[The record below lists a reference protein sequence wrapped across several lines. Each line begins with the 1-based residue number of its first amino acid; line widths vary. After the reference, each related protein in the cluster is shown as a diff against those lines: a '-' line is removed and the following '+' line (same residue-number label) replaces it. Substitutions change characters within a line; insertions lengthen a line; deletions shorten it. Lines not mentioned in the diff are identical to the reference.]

1 MGRLLDDKCDPM
13 QISPLTLA
21 FVGDGVF
28 DLMVRERL
36 VCSANAPVGSL
47 NKQKVDIVC
56 CKSQAD
62 IMNILLP
69 QLTDEELAIF
79 KRGRNAHTAHTP
91 KNATSSQ
98 YHSATGFEALWGYL
112 YLKGD
117 TDRLNE
123 LFDKAGIFQQ
133 EQGEDL

>member
-36 VCSANAPVGSL
+36 VCNANAPVGAL

-56 CKSQAD
+56 CKSQAE
-62 IMNILLP
+62 IMEKLLP
-69 QLTDEELAIF
+69 ELNEEELAIY
-79 KRGRNAHTAHTP
+79 KRGRNC
-91 KNATSSQ
+91 
-98 YHSATGFEALWGYL
+98 
-112 YLKGD
+112 
-117 TDRLNE
+117 
-123 LFDKAGIFQQ
+123 
-133 EQGEDL
+133 

>member
-1 MGRLLDDKCDPM
+1 M

-36 VCSANAPVGSL
+36 VCNANAPVGAL

-56 CKSQAD
+56 CKRQAE
-62 IMNILLP
+62 IMEKLLP
-69 QLTDEELAIF
+69 ELNEEELAIY

-91 KNATSSQ
+91 KNATTSQ
-98 YHSATGFEALWGYL
+98 YHSATGFEALWGYI

-123 LFDKAGIFQQ
+123 LFEKAYSITP
-133 EQGEDL
+133 

>member
-1 MGRLLDDKCDPM
+1 M

-36 VCSANAPVGSL
+36 VCNANAPVGTL

-56 CKSQAD
+56 CKSQAE
-62 IMNILLP
+62 IMEKLLP
-69 QLTDEELAIF
+69 ELNEEELAIY

-91 KNATSSQ
+91 KNATTSQ
-98 YHSATGFEALWGYL
+98 YHSATGFEALWGYI

-123 LFDKAGIFQQ
+123 LFEKAGMFRQ
-133 EQGEDL
+133 E

>member
-1 MGRLLDDKCDPM
+1 MGRLLSDKCDPS
-13 QISPLTLA
+13 QLSPLTLA

-36 VCSANAPVGSL
+36 VCNANAPVGSL
-47 NKQKVDIVC
+47 NNRKVGAVC
-56 CKSQAD
+56 CKSQSD
-62 IMNILLP
+62 IMEKLMPIL
-69 QLTDEELAIF
+69 TEEELAVF

-112 YLKGD
+112 YLKGEIG
-117 TDRLNE
+117 RLNE
-123 LFDKAGIFQQ
+123 LFEKSEVF
-133 EQGEDL
+133 EQAPK